1 MLESLNGVQE
11 GGGGRVGGRY
21 NGGFGTGPPLPPKE
35 THRYRIALPGL
46 TGQNSPTIGGRGRG
60 GERKREGGK
69 GKGRNFRPSAARF
82 VVEGPTRRG
91 LQERERERERSGA
104 SSLPSSR
111 ADPIN

>member
-46 TGQNSPTIGGRGRG
+46 TGQNSPTIGGEGKRG
-60 GERKREGGK
+60 GGEGEGEEFSALSREIRCGG
-69 GKGRNFRPSAARF
+69 AH
-82 VVEGPTRRG
+82 ETGPAG
-91 LQERERERERSGA
+91 ERERERAQRGLLAALLACRSH
-104 SSLPSSR
+104 
-111 ADPIN
+111 